1 MTSSFS
7 TVRSASGALRDTR
20 VVEFGQFIP
29 GPLLGMLL
37 ADQGAEVIK
46 VERPGGD
53 PARAEPAFATWNRGK
68 RSVVL
73 DLKSAEGQRSAR
85 ELVATADV
93 LIENFR
99 PGVASRL
106 GIGFQELSQ
115 ANPGLVYCSL
125 PGFGEDSPRR
135 DQQGWEPIVGAATG
149 AYSPVEG
156 DPDPLYLPLPV
167 ASTFAAIL
175 GSVSVAMA
183 LVARDRTGAGQ
194 RIEVPMYNAMFSAM
208 GRHLVKL
215 HNFET
220 PDLFMLPRMVM
231 ARQYECADGR
241 WVQNHG
247 MYQRF
252 VGQFL
257 EASGR
262 QEWLDEL
269 MASYGKPLDPA
280 AGAMWLERFQSVF
293 RERTAKEW
301 EDAINAAG
309 GACTICKT
317 IDEWLVHEHAIAAN
331 MVVDIDDAEHGPMK
345 QPGVQVRLRGAPG
358 AIQGRAPTLGEHT
371 GEVLAE
377 LKAAKRPAPQAAAA
391 TPNGG
396 VMSVLEGV
404 RVLDLAIVLA
414 GPTCGRTLGEFGAD
428 VVKIDDP
435 SRPYDA
441 AGNVDVNRGKRSI
454 LLDLKSQQGK
464 DVFWKLVDSADVVVE
479 NNRKGAM
486 ERMGLGYDEVSR
498 RKPTIVYASLN
509 AFGYD
514 GPWSQRPGWE
524 QLAQATSGIQVR
536 RGGRD
541 AAPKLLPYP
550 MNDYGTGLLGAY
562 AVALALHERNRT
574 GKGQSVDSGLTLT
587 ACLLQSPYFLDY
599 QGYRREEPEG
609 LGLRGVSALSRLYAA
624 ADGWLYLHCPGETDW
639 TRMTRLNEFAPL
651 AGDPRFLTENDR
663 QQNNNDLSDELERT
677 LSLKNRSEWVDLLQS
692 AGVSAAE
699 NVSIEDYR
707 DDPYV
712 RQAGLIVT
720 RDHPGRGLTDH
731 LGPTAVL
738 TGTPLRLGRA
748 TPVLGSE
755 TTEILR
761 EIGYAP
767 SDIESLIS
775 AGVAVQT

>member
-1 MTSSFS
+1 MTSSPS
-7 TVRSASGALRDTR
+7 AVRSASGALRDTR

-37 ADQGAEVIK
+37 ADQGAEVVK

-73 DLKSAEGQRSAR
+73 DLKSAEGRRSAQ

-106 GIGFQELSQ
+106 GIGFPELSQ

-269 MASYGKPLDPA
+269 MASYGAPLDPA

-317 IDEWLVHEHAIAAN
+317 IDEWLVHEHA
-331 MVVDIDDAEHGPMK
+331 
-345 QPGVQVRLRGAPG
+345 L
-358 AIQGRAPTLGEHT
+358 
-371 GEVLAE
+371 
-377 LKAAKRPAPQAAAA
+377 AAKH
-391 TPNGG
+391 
-396 VMSVLEGV
+396 
-404 RVLDLAIVLA
+404 
-414 GPTCGRTLGEFGAD
+414 
-428 VVKIDDP
+428 
-435 SRPYDA
+435 
-441 AGNVDVNRGKRSI
+441 
-454 LLDLKSQQGK
+454 
-464 DVFWKLVDSADVVVE
+464 
-479 NNRKGAM
+479 
-486 ERMGLGYDEVSR
+486 
-498 RKPTIVYASLN
+498 
-509 AFGYD
+509 
-514 GPWSQRPGWE
+514 
-524 QLAQATSGIQVR
+524 
-536 RGGRD
+536 GGR
-541 AAPKLLPYP
+541 
-550 MNDYGTGLLGAY
+550 
-562 AVALALHERNRT
+562 HR
-574 GKGQSVDSGLTLT
+574 
-587 ACLLQSPYFLDY
+587 
-599 QGYRREEPEG
+599 
-609 LGLRGVSALSRLYAA
+609 
-624 ADGWLYLHCPGETDW
+624 
-639 TRMTRLNEFAPL
+639 
-651 AGDPRFLTENDR
+651 
-663 QQNNNDLSDELERT
+663 
-677 LSLKNRSEWVDLLQS
+677 
-692 AGVSAAE
+692 
-699 NVSIEDYR
+699 
-707 DDPYV
+707 
-712 RQAGLIVT
+712 
-720 RDHPGRGLTDH
+720 
-731 LGPTAVL
+731 
-738 TGTPLRLGRA
+738 
-748 TPVLGSE
+748 
-755 TTEILR
+755 
-761 EIGYAP
+761 
-767 SDIESLIS
+767 
-775 AGVAVQT
+775 